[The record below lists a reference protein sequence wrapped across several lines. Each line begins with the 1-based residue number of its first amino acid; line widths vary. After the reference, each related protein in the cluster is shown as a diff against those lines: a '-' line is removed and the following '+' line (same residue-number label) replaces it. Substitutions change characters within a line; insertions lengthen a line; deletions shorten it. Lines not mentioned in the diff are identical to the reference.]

1 MDRGT
6 KGKMEGAALGVIA
19 GAALGAA
26 GMYAADKH
34 PRQVKKALKKAGKDR
49 AWLQKQMQ
57 AAGFRDE
64 REILLAVAG
73 AGDRVTF
80 YKNEA

>member
-34 PRQVKKALKKAGKDR
+34 PRQVKKALKKAGK
-49 AWLQKQMQ
+49 
-57 AAGFRDE
+57 
-64 REILLAVAG
+64 
-73 AGDRVTF
+73 
-80 YKNEA
+80 EAEKARMMVEKALK